1 MFFHLR
7 ALSPAIGLSLSATP
21 AFACPFCDSVV
32 AEQVRAGIFDSDFL
46 YHLAA
51 SAAPFPILIGVV
63 AYIYFGGM
71 PSGSTSISESMDAN
85 SSVDSSAVNEV
96 KP

>member
-1 MFFHLR
+1 MCFHLR

-51 SAAPFPILIGVV
+51 APFPILIGVV
-63 AYIYFGGM
+63 AYIYCGGM
-71 PSGSTSISESMDAN
+71 STGSTSISESTETTTP
-85 SSVDSSAVNEV
+85 VDSSAVNEV
-96 KP
+96 TP